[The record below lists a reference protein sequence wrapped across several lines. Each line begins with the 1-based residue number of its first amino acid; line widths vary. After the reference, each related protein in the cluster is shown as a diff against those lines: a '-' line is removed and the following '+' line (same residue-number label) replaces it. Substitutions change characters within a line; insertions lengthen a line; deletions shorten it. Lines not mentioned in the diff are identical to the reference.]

1 MMARVRRAT
10 SLSIQCSEDG
20 NMSAPAI
27 TVPQANPGA
36 GYRALQVEIDA
47 AVARAL
53 QSGWY
58 ILGQEVRSFE
68 AEFAAWLGS
77 AKAVGCG
84 NGTDALA
91 LALRGLGVGPGM
103 SVVTVSHTAVATV
116 AAIEMVGAT
125 PLLIDIEPD
134 CYTMEPS
141 ELAAVIDHPPP
152 GVPPIR
158 AVIPVHLYGQPV
170 ALEQIVAT
178 CGARGIPV
186 IEDCA
191 QAHGATIGG
200 RKVGTFTEVA
210 TFSFYPTKNLGALG
224 DGGMVAARDA
234 GLGEDIAALR
244 QYGWRTH
251 YISDTVGVNSRL
263 DELQAAILRVKLR
276 HLDAQNARR
285 QAIAAAYDAALHGT
299 AIAPPVRRDGVG
311 HVFHLYVLRVPDRAA
326 LQARLRA
333 AGVGTG
339 IHYPSPVHLQP
350 AYHGRVPLG
359 PSGCRATEIA
369 AEQVL
374 SLPMYPELTDGQ
386 IEQVCEALRRI

>member
-1 MMARVRRAT
+1 
-10 SLSIQCSEDG
+10 
-20 NMSAPAI
+20 MSAPAI
-27 TVPQANPGA
+27 TVTQANPGA
-36 GYRALQVEIDA
+36 GYRALQAEIDA
-47 AVARAL
+47 AVARTL

-58 ILGQEVRSFE
+58 ILGQEIRAFE
-68 AEFAAWLGS
+68 AEFAAWLGTTT
-77 AKAVGCG
+77 AIGCG

-91 LALRGLGVGPGM
+91 LALRALGIGPGM

-134 CYTMEPS
+134 YYTMDPG
-141 ELAAVIDHPPP
+141 ELVAVIDHPPS

-158 AVIPVHLYGQPV
+158 AVIPVHLYGQPA
-170 ALEQIVAT
+170 ALEPIVAA
-178 CGARGIPV
+178 CNVRGIPV

-200 RKVGTFTEVA
+200 RKVGTFTEIA

-224 DGGMVAARDA
+224 DGGMLATQDA
-234 GLGEDIAALR
+234 KLGADIAALR

-263 DELQAAILRVKLR
+263 DELQAAILRVKLQ

-285 QAIAAAYDAALHGT
+285 RAIASIYDDALRGT
-299 AIAPPVRRDGVG
+299 ALAPPARRDSVG
-311 HVFHLYVLRVPDRAA
+311 HVFHLYVLRTPDRTA

-333 AGVGTG
+333 AGIGTG

-350 AYHGRVPLG
+350 AYRGRVPLG
-359 PSGCRATEIA
+359 PSGCRATQIA

-374 SLPMYPELTDGQ
+374 SLPIYPELTDTQ
-386 IEQVCEALRRI
+386 ITQVCEALRAV

>member
-1 MMARVRRAT
+1 M
-10 SLSIQCSEDG
+10 
-20 NMSAPAI
+20 NAPAI

-36 GYRALQVEIDA
+36 GYRALQAEIDA

-68 AEFAAWLGS
+68 AEFAAWLG
-77 AKAVGCG
+77 ATTAVGCG

-91 LALRGLGVGPGM
+91 LALRALGVGPGT

-134 CYTMEPS
+134 CYTMDPA
-141 ELAAVIDHPPP
+141 ELSAVLDHPPA
-152 GVPPIR
+152 GLPPVR
-158 AVIPVHLYGQPV
+158 AVIPVHLYGQPA
-170 ALEQIVAT
+170 ALEPIMAT
-178 CGARGIPV
+178 CRSHGVPV

-191 QAHGATIGG
+191 QAHGATIGA

-224 DGGMVAARDA
+224 DGGMLATQDAA
-234 GLGEDIAALR
+234 LGADIAALR

-251 YISDTVGVNSRL
+251 YISDSVGVNSRL
-263 DELQAAILRVKLR
+263 DELQAAILRVKLQ

-285 QAIAAAYDAALHGT
+285 QAIAAAYDDALRRTMLT
-299 AIAPPVRRDGVG
+299 APARRAGVG
-311 HVFHLYVLRVPDRAA
+311 HVFHLYVLRTPDRAA
-326 LQARLRA
+326 IQARLRA
-333 AGVGTG
+333 AGIATG

-350 AYHGRVPLG
+350 AYRGRIALG
-359 PSGCRATEIA
+359 PSRCHATEIA

-374 SLPMYPELTDGQ
+374 SLPMYPELSDGQ
-386 IEQVCEALRRI
+386 VAQVCEALRRL